1 MKKEPRLLFK
11 YIFLATIIFILI
23 TIVLFVASE
32 KKVKRKTMVK
42 EISNKTV
49 KKLPGKIETQGLI
62 ISTVPKDRGFLRRL
76 EQPVYVYFSEK
87 ISPKDFSF
95 KFSPDPGK
103 WNVSWRRMGKLAIL
117 EHTNPFQAGAGYQLK
132 IVIKSAKKEKIVQ
145 FTAYGPSSLDLI
157 AQDEKK
163 KLLDLD
169 TAWTY
174 RLQAIFEPYKLPSKY
189 KSSTPVTCGTGV
201 MRKFK
206 KIKHKLQPETTRKLR
221 PYLVPPSHP
230 ESIFLREIEK
240 EGQGMTKKNFNL
252 IPQAFAQGRGP
263 KKLTWGKPLKCSSA
277 PIKIWFHKGF
287 KSQAEEACDYIDMG
301 NYYGKFKD
309 VMSIKPL
316 SDANEQDNGGDG
328 NLDFYMVSLKEENSF
343 EGEVYGIC
351 IPYKETRITP
361 AYILINQNIQG
372 ADLDATL
379 AHEFFH
385 AFQFAFDSDEED
397 WWMEGTAVWA
407 EDYADPG
414 HDREQDYLTDAF
426 LVELNRL
433 ETLTDDDGLHP
444 YGIYLFPYYLSRQF
458 GDEKIGEI
466 WKSCESKDAL
476 NAVEGSVEDFNK
488 QFKKFA
494 YLDSDIGPNKGA
506 YHDTN
511 GPLELYDYHSEK
523 EEKLDPDINPL
534 PEIDVDM
541 PPLSA
546 TYYRFYNKC
555 NPDATSHIR
564 FDLNDFQ
571 KNDKITVQAIID
583 PDGKA
588 IEEDWSNRK
597 ERSFCIND
605 EEENFKSIALTF
617 ANAERTSVVFP
628 TLKIKLDA
636 TGCDAAY
643 ADITRD
649 DYSITRHED
658 GGYQEWKTMIQLH
671 ITCDDAVYTG
681 IMAEK
686 GGKELILYPI
696 KSTKIKESLVYEK
709 YVSEYRRET
718 HTGKAIQ
725 VEIPKTPFLENYEVD
740 PLASLHLYRN
750 LKTGKIEFVFIP
762 EINIKILWDDGRE
775 DDFQVEPVTDLDEP
789 IKGMMGMMG
798 LLSKDF
804 LVKSGDGIHNVAG
817 NGKDEYEVRDK
828 GEYEHTKDTF
838 DWKIHVRKRPS
849 KKQD

>member
-11 YIFLATIIFILI
+11 YTFLAIIILI
-23 TIVLFVASE
+23 LIPIVFFIASE
-32 KKVKRKTMVK
+32 KKVKQ
-42 EISNKTV
+42 KTV
-49 KKLPGKIETQGLI
+49 KKLLGEIETQGLT
-62 ISTVPKDRGFLRRL
+62 ISTVPRDRGFLRRL
-76 EQPVYVYFSEK
+76 EQPIYVYFSEK

-103 WNVSWRRMGKLAIL
+103 WNVSWRRVGKLAIL
-117 EHTNPFQAGAGYQLK
+117 EHTNPFQAGASYRLK
-132 IVIKSAKKEKIVQ
+132 LAIKSEKKEKIVQ

-163 KLLDLD
+163 ELLDLD

-174 RLQAIFEPYKLPSKY
+174 RLQAVFEPDKLPLKY
-189 KSSTPVTCGTGV
+189 KSPTPVPCGTGV

-206 KIKHKLQPETTRKLR
+206 RIKQKLQPETIRKLR

-230 ESIFLREIEK
+230 DSIFLQEIEK
-240 EGQGMTKKNFNL
+240 EGKGMTRKNFNL
-252 IPQAFAQGRGP
+252 IPQAFAQRRGP
-263 KKLTWGKPLKCSSA
+263 KKLAWEKPLKCSSA
-277 PIKIWFHKGF
+277 PIKIWFHQGF
-287 KSQAEEACDYIDMG
+287 KSQAEEARDYIDMG

-309 VMSIKPL
+309 LMSIEPL
-316 SDANEQDNGGDG
+316 SDANEQNNGGDG
-328 NLDFYMVSLKEENSF
+328 NIDFYMASLREENSF
-343 EGEVYGIC
+343 EGAVYGIC
-351 IPYKETRITP
+351 INYKEAKITP

-379 AHEFFH
+379 AHELFH

-397 WWMEGTAVWA
+397 WWSEGTAVWA

-414 HDREQDYLTDAF
+414 NNREQDYLTDAF
-426 LVELNRL
+426 FVEQNRL

-444 YGIYLFPYYLSRQF
+444 YGIYLFPYYLSHQF
-458 GDEKIGEI
+458 GDKKIGEI

-476 NAVEGSVEDFNK
+476 SAVEGAVEDFNK

-506 YHDTN
+506 YVDTN
-511 GPLELYDYHSEK
+511 GSLELYDYHNEK

-534 PEIDVDM
+534 PETDVNM

-546 TYYRFYNKC
+546 KYFRFYNKC
-555 NPDATSHIR
+555 NPDSTPRIR
-564 FDLNDFQ
+564 FDLKAFLR
-571 KNDKITVQAIID
+571 NDKITVQAIID

-588 IEEDWSNRK
+588 VEEDWSDRK

-649 DYSITRHED
+649 DYSISRHED
-658 GGYQEWKTMIQLH
+658 GSYQEWKTRIQLH
-671 ITCDDAVYTG
+671 ITCDDPVYTG
-681 IMAEK
+681 IMAEE
-686 GGKELILYPI
+686 GGKEVIFYPI
-696 KSTKIKESLVYEK
+696 KSATIKESQVSEK
-709 YVSEYRRET
+709 YVSEDEHET
-718 HTGKAIQ
+718 HTGRAIQ
-725 VEIPKTPFLENYEVD
+725 AVIPKYSSPETYEGRTAY
-740 PLASLHLYRN
+740 PEASLFLYRN
-750 LKTGKIEFVFIP
+750 LKTGKIEFVGLP
-762 EINIKILWDDGRE
+762 EIDIKILWDDGRE
-775 DDFQVEPVTDLDEP
+775 DDFPVRPVTDLDEP
-789 IKGMMGMMG
+789 IKGMMG
-798 LLSKDF
+798 LVSKDF

-817 NGKDEYEVRDK
+817 NGKDEYETRDK

-849 KKQD
+849 KKQH